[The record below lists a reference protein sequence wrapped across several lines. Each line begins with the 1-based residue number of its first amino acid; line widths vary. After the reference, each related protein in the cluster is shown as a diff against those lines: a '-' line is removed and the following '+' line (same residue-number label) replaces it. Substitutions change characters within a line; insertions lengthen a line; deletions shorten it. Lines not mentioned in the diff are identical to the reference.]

1 MKTNSNIRKRAMTT
15 APSVV
20 VRHPSARYQ
29 GAAVRGVGQ
38 GSLTFRPNG
47 GGLSQGHAL
56 RLEGIGRRNQ
66 GVRQEDRSQ
75 FQI

>member
-15 APSVV
+15 APSVAWQ
-20 VRHPSARYQ
+20 PSALYQ
-29 GAAVRGVGQ
+29 GAAVRGVCQ
-38 GSLTFRPNG
+38 GSSPFRPNG

-66 GVRQEDRSQ
+66 GGARGDRSRI
-75 FQI
+75 QI